1 MYNAVMYHR
10 QAMPRLADPTMRSQL
25 VEAAARRLAEHGRDG
40 LTVRSVA
47 GDVGASTQ
55 VVYTHFEGL
64 DDLLAEVWREGYR
77 RFAVAL
83 DAPAVTDDPVADFV
97 EQGWRYRHFART
109 NPHLYRVMFGEGL
122 LQVRH
127 GRAEDADAAAATF
140 LQLLVRIERC
150 AAADRWTVDDVW
162 TAGEVIWGTVH
173 GLVLIELPG
182 YFEFVGR
189 SPLDAYEQALRV
201 LGGGFGDDPQLTE
214 ASLAVGRKR
223 AKRARLL

>member
-1 MYNAVMYHR
+1 
-10 QAMPRLADPTMRSQL
+10 MRTSL

-40 LTVRSVA
+40 LSVRSLA

-83 DAPAVTDDPVADFV
+83 DAPAVTDDPVADWI
-97 EQGWRYRHFART
+97 EQGWRYRHFARS

-122 LQVRH
+122 VQVHRW
-127 GRAEDADAAAATF
+127 GPEDAEAASATF
-140 LQLLVRIERC
+140 MQLLTRIERC
-150 AAADRWTVDDVW
+150 VAAGRWTVDDVW
-162 TAGEVIWGTVH
+162 TAGDVIWAMVH
-173 GLVLIELPG
+173 GRALIELSG
-182 YFEFVGR
+182 YHEELARPAV
-189 SPLDAYEQALRV
+189 PIYEQSLRV
-201 LGGGFGDDPQLTE
+201 LGVGMGDRPAELE
-214 ASLAVGRKR
+214 ASLLAARKR

>member
-1 MYNAVMYHR
+1 
-10 QAMPRLADPTMRSQL
+10 MPRLADPAMRTQL
-25 VEAAARRLAEHGRDG
+25 VEAAARRLADHGRDG

-97 EQGWRYRHFART
+97 EQGWHYRHFARS

-122 LQVRH
+122 VQIH
-127 GRAEDADAAAATF
+127 HHTEDAEAASATF
-140 LQLLVRIERC
+140 VQLLVRIERC
-150 AAADRWTVDDVW
+150 MAADRWVVEDVW
-162 TAGEVIWGTVH
+162 TAGDVIWAMVH

-182 YFEFVGR
+182 Y
-189 SPLDAYEQALRV
+189 Y
-201 LGGGFGDDPQLTE
+201 
-214 ASLAVGRKR
+214 
-223 AKRARLL
+223 

>member
-1 MYNAVMYHR
+1 
-10 QAMPRLADPTMRSQL
+10 MPRLADPAMRSQL

-55 VVYTHFEGL
+55 VVYTHFDGL

-77 RFAVAL
+77 RFAQAL

-97 EQGWRYRHFART
+97 EQGWRYRHFARR

-127 GRAEDADAAAATF
+127 GRSEDADAAAATF
-140 LQLLVRIERC
+140 VQLLVRIERC
-150 AAADRWTVDDVW
+150 VAAGRWAVDDVW
-162 TAGEVIWGTVH
+162 TAGDVIWGMVH

-182 YFEFVGR
+182 YYEFVER
-189 SPLDAYEQALRV
+189 SALDSYEAALRV
-201 LGGGFGDDPQLTE
+201 LGRGFGDDPERAE
-214 ASLAVGRKR
+214 A
-223 AKRARLL
+223 